1 MELNVIRVE
10 VVGEAT
16 DAQALCRAA
25 GVPWA
30 WWQAAAQA
38 GLVPAADTDEPLD
51 AAALQ
56 RVRRWAWLQR
66 HFDADPE
73 LAALVVQ
80 LEAEI
85 ERLRA
90 RLRRAGAALD
100 I

>member
-1 MELNVIRVE
+1 MEVNVIRVE
-10 VVGEAT
+10 VLSEVT
-16 DAQALCRAA
+16 DAEALCRAT
-25 GVPWA
+25 GVSAA

-38 GLVPAADTDEPLD
+38 GLVPAMGTGEPLD

-80 LEAEI
+80 LEGEI

-90 RLRRAGAALD
+90 RLRRLGAALD
-100 I
+100 T